1 MTKGMKRDDKR
12 DKAGHPEIYEVL
24 VTKRNGY
31 FAQRIEELIKGEGT
45 SFVAIGAAHYA
56 GPDGIIALLA
66 RDGYQVQKL

>member
-1 MTKGMKRDDKR
+1 M
-12 DKAGHPEIYEVL
+12 L

-31 FAQRIEELIKGEGT
+31 FAQRIEELIKGEGA